1 MTELQ
6 PKLIYVAQRHPRLQP
21 HEFTA
26 RWRAHGALGMSLPRW
41 KNVARYVHC
50 DVLAAPQ
57 YAGVL
62 DTTHDGIGIVW
73 HRSPAARA
81 AHLADT
87 SSRESMERDEEETFA
102 RPIVDCCILMHER
115 LLLTPRSGSQAF
127 KLTRLV
133 TAAGPRELQAAA
145 MRERLGRA
153 GIALQ
158 GHVVN
163 MPLPPE
169 NGVRW
174 GLDVDCI
181 EELWFDSMDGALRA
195 AMLLAA
201 DGSAQI
207 LTNEVELYRL

>member
-6 PKLIYVAQRHPRLQP
+6 PKLIYVAQRHPRLQR
-21 HEFTA
+21 HEFTV
-26 RWRAHGALGMSLPRW
+26 RWRQHGALGMSLPRW

-50 DVLAAPQ
+50 DVLPVPPSVD
-57 YAGVL
+57 VL
-62 DTTHDGIGIVW
+62 DSVSDGIGIVW

-87 SSRESMERDEEETFA
+87 SSRESMERDEQETFA
-102 RPIVDCCILMHER
+102 RPIVDCCILMRER
-115 LLLTPRSGSQAF
+115 LLLAPRAGSQAF
-127 KLTRLV
+127 KLTRLQ
-133 TAAGPRELQAAA
+133 TAARLREPRGAAL
-145 MRERLGRA
+145 RERLGRA

-158 GHVVN
+158 GHAVN
-163 MPLPPE
+163 VPLPPE
-169 NGVRW
+169 NGARW

-195 AMLLAA
+195 ATLLAA
-201 DGSAQI
+201 DGSTQI